1 MLFRAIRS
9 DSLGVGGV
17 LLTMLALLSACSG
30 SEAEA
35 PPPPEVTVAAP
46 TVRSITDWDE
56 YTGQFDAVEGVEV
69 RARVSGY
76 LVQSHFAEGS
86 LVRRGQLLFTIDPR
100 PFQAAVARA
109 EADLQAALT
118 RRDLAQ
124 ADLGRAEFLL
134 EEQAISKEEFDSRT
148 QARRES
154 LASVAAS
161 EATLRQ
167 ARLDLEFTR
176 VTAPISGRVGSREVT
191 RGNLVSGSGGQA
203 TLLTTVFALDPI
215 EFIFTADEAAYLKYR
230 RQARE
235 GSRPSSRDIANPV
248 MLRLQDETE
257 FVHSGE
263 MSFVDNAID
272 TQTGTVEGRALFS
285 NPDGLF
291 IPGMFGRLRLLGSG
305 EYEAILVPDEAILS
319 DQSEKIVLIVDAENM
334 VQQRVVELGPVQ
346 DDGMRVIR
354 SGLDKNDRVIVGGLM
369 RARPGNP
376 VTIAGDGPPTEE
388 AGENAEDSADQA
400 SAQ

>member
-1 MLFRAIRS
+1 MMKQLRS
-9 DSLGVGGV
+9 SHVV
-17 LLTMLALLSACSG
+17 YWLTALMALALAGCSG
-30 SEAEA
+30 SQGEGDA
-35 PPPPEVTVAAP
+35 PPPEVTVSNP
-46 TVRSITDWDE
+46 EIRTITDWDE

-76 LVQSHFAEGS
+76 LVQSHFREGA

-100 PFQAAVARA
+100 PFQAEVARA

-124 ADLGRAEFLL
+124 ADLGRAEYLL
-134 EEQAISKEEFDSRT
+134 EEEAISKEEFDSRT
-148 QARRES
+148 QARRETI
-154 LASVAAS
+154 AAVAAA

-167 ARLDLEFTR
+167 AKLDLGFTR
-176 VTAPISGRVGSREVT
+176 VTSPIAGRVGAREVT
-191 RGNLVSGSGGQA
+191 SGNLVSGSGAQS
-203 TLLTTVFALDPI
+203 TILTTVFALDPI

-235 GSRPSSRDIANPV
+235 GTRPSSRDIANPV
-248 MLRLQDETE
+248 MLRLQDEEE
-257 FVHSGE
+257 FVHSGR

-272 TQTGTVEGRALFS
+272 TQTGTVEGRALFD

-305 EYEAILVPDEAILS
+305 EYDAMLVPDEAILS
-319 DQSEKIVLIVDAENM
+319 DQSNKIVMIVDSDNV
-334 VQQRVVELGPVQ
+334 VQARPVELGRVL
-346 DDGMRVIR
+346 DDGMRVIQ
-354 SGLDKNDRVIVGGLM
+354 GGIEKGDRVITGGLM

-376 VTIAGDGPPTEE
+376 VTIAGDKPPPE
-388 AGENAEDSADQA
+388 ENAKSEDDAA
-400 SAQ
+400 EMAAAQ

>member
-1 MLFRAIRS
+1 MPKFFVKRKTGLAAAIS
-9 DSLGVGGV
+9 ATLLLVG
-17 LLTMLALLSACSG
+17 CSG
-30 SEAEA
+30 SGEDPA
-35 PPPPEVTVAAP
+35 PPPPEVTVSTP
-46 TVRSITDWDE
+46 EIRSINDWDE

-76 LVQSHFAEGS
+76 LRQAHFREGT

-100 PFQAAVARA
+100 PFEAEVARA
-109 EADLQAALT
+109 QADLQATLT
-118 RRDLAQ
+118 RRDLAI

-134 EEQAISKEEFDSRT
+134 KEEAISKEEYDSRV
-148 QARRES
+148 QARQES
-154 LASVAAS
+154 RASVAAA

-167 ARLDLEFTR
+167 AQLDLEFTR
-176 VTAPISGRVGSREVT
+176 VTSPISGRVGSREVT
-191 RGNLVSGSGGQA
+191 RGNLVSGSGAQA
-203 TLLTTVFALDPI
+203 TLLTTVFSLDPI

-235 GSRPSSRDIANPV
+235 GTRPSSRDIANPV

-272 TQTGTVEGRALFS
+272 TQTGTVEGRAIFS
-285 NPDGLF
+285 NPDGIF

-305 EYEAILVPDEAILS
+305 EYDAVLVPDTAILS
-319 DQSEKIVLIVDAENM
+319 DQSDKIVLIVDDENL
-334 VQQRVVELGPVQ
+334 VQQRVVELGPVL

-354 SGLDKNDRVIVGGLM
+354 SGLAKDDRLVTGGLM

-376 VTIAGDGPPTEE
+376 VTIAGEEPPPEE
-388 AGENAEDSADQA
+388 TAKRSADTA
-400 SAQ
+400 ELAAAR

>member
-1 MLFRAIRS
+1 MNISLISSLRRLAAPLFAA
-9 DSLGVGGV
+9 
-17 LLTMLALLSACSG
+17 MALANCSG
-30 SEAEA
+30 GAQQEP
-35 PPPPEVTVAAP
+35 PPPPEVTVAQP
-46 TVRSITDWDE
+46 TLRTITDWDE

-76 LVQSHFAEGS
+76 LVQSHFREGA

-100 PFQAAVARA
+100 PFEAEVARA

-134 EEQAISKEEFDSRT
+134 EEEAISKEEFDSRT
-148 QARRES
+148 QARRETI
-154 LASVAAS
+154 ASVAAA

-167 ARLDLEFTR
+167 AKLDLGFTR
-176 VTAPISGRVGSREVT
+176 VKSPISGRVGAREIT
-191 RGNLVSGSGGQA
+191 AGNLVSGSGAQA
-203 TLLTTVFALDPI
+203 SRLTTVFALDPI

-248 MLRLQDETE
+248 TLRLQDETE
-257 FVHSGE
+257 FVHSGR

-272 TQTGTVEGRALFS
+272 TQTGTVEGRALFD

-305 EYEAILVPDEAILS
+305 EYEAMLVPDDAILS
-319 DQSEKIVLIVDAENM
+319 DQSNKIVLIVDKDN
-334 VQQRVVELGPVQ
+334 VVRPRTVELGRTL
-346 DDGMRVIR
+346 DDGMRIIA
-354 SGLDKNDRVIVGGLM
+354 SGLERTDRVIVGGLM
-369 RARPGNP
+369 RARPGAT
-376 VTIAGDGPPTEE
+376 VSVAGGDPPE
-388 AGENAEDSADQA
+388 AEAAKAEDESAEMA
-400 SAQ
+400 AAQ

>member
-1 MLFRAIRS
+1 MS
-9 DSLGVGGV
+9 WSLP
-17 LLTMLALLSACSG
+17 LTLRQTIIAVVSSVTLAACSG
-30 SEAEA
+30 NSEEAA
-35 PPPPEVTVAAP
+35 PPPPEVTVSAP
-46 TVRSITDWDE
+46 ETRAITDWDE

-69 RARVSGY
+69 RSRVNGY
-76 LVQSHFAEGS
+76 LEQTHFREGAI
-86 LVRRGQLLFTIDPR
+86 VRRGQLLFTIDPR

-109 EADLQAALT
+109 QADLQATLT
-118 RRDLAQ
+118 RRDLAK

-134 EEQAISKEEFDSRT
+134 EEEAISREEYDSRV
-148 QARRES
+148 QARQES
-154 LASVAAS
+154 LASVAAA

-176 VTAPISGRVGSREVT
+176 VTSPISGRVGSREVT
-191 RGNLVSGSGGQA
+191 RGNLVSGSGAQA
-203 TLLTTVFALDPI
+203 TLLTTVFAVDPI

-230 RQARE
+230 RQDSE
-235 GSRPSSRDIANPV
+235 GTRPSSRDIANPV

-305 EYEAILVPDEAILS
+305 EYDAVLLPDAAILS
-319 DQSEKIVLIVDAENM
+319 DQSEKVVLIVDEENI
-334 VQQRVVELGPVQ
+334 VRQRAVELGPVL

-354 SGLDKNDRVIVGGLM
+354 SGVEKDDRVIVGGLM

-376 VTIAGDGPPTEE
+376 VTVAGDDPPVKDAQDGSDQT
-388 AGENAEDSADQA
+388 AELAEGQ
-400 SAQ
+400 